1 MSVPNGPILFN
12 SSTGSDSTASGLGP
26 ATAVVG
32 SSAELDG
39 TSAVDVSY
47 DGMDLSAI
55 SAGDLLFCDTASG
68 RKFSVIA
75 SVDTLNETITT
86 DDAWG
91 TESGV
96 SWAVGGKRATFD
108 NADSRLLF
116 TSDAKAGFV
125 IITES
130 DQTLT
135 STLLR
140 GPYGT
145 SYPFIIV
152 RGSGNTLKTLTATGN
167 FNIITQA
174 QNNNMVVYNL
184 KFVGSSGNTRTGF
197 SGGRAAIIKCQFG
210 DDGADTNYR
219 TAIASSTYG
228 GYIQVRDTVM
238 FGQGA
243 SVSSG
248 YGVHSTYYAARGVQA
263 FDCFIKDFYYGGYSN
278 KNVFQFTRCIV
289 QNTTIGMRGNLELG
303 ADNCVFSDIS
313 SHAIQV
319 DATALEKYW
328 PLYQFERTLF
338 TRNVFCDVSGDVFHG
353 SVIANGLTETDLGF
367 HESMTFYLHN
377 SSGFTG
383 ITFPSVTLTADPFTD
398 KANQDFSL
406 NSDAGGGAVLRAVS
420 NTLGSTTAYP
430 FNWLTDGSG
439 GGGGGGLR
447 RITLNG
453 GFAG

>member
-1 MSVPNGPILFN
+1 MTAPNGPILFN
-12 SSTGSDSTASGLGP
+12 STTGSDSAASGLGP
-26 ATAVVG
+26 SVALIG

-39 TSAVDVSY
+39 TSTVDMSY
-47 DGMDLSAI
+47 DGMDLSGI
-55 SAGDLLFCDTASG
+55 SAGDLLFCDTTSG
-68 RKFSVIA
+68 IKFSIIA

-135 STLLR
+135 SAILR
-140 GPYGT
+140 GPHGT

-152 RGSGNTLKTLTATGN
+152 RGSGSTLKTLTATGN
-167 FNIITQA
+167 FSCIIQN

-184 KFVGSSGNTRTGF
+184 KFVGSSGNNQSAF
-197 SGGRAAIIKCQFG
+197 AGGIAAIIKCQFG
-210 DDGADTNYR
+210 DDGAATNYQ

-228 GYIQVRDTVM
+228 GHIQVRDTVM
-238 FGQGA
+238 YGQGA

-263 FDCFIKDFYYGGYSN
+263 FDCLIKDFYYGGYSN

-289 QNTTIGMRGNLELG
+289 QNVTIGMRGNLELG
-303 ADNCVFSDIS
+303 ADACVFSDIS

-319 DATALEKYW
+319 SATALEKYW
-328 PLYQFERTLF
+328 PLYQYERNLF

-367 HESMTFYLHN
+367 HENITFYLYN

-383 ITFPSVTLTADPFTD
+383 ITFPSVALTADPFTD
-398 KANQDFSL
+398 KASQNFSL
-406 NSDAGGGAVLRAVS
+406 NTDSGGGAVLRAAT
-420 NTLGSTTAYP
+420 NTIGSTTSYP

-439 GGGGGGLR
+439 GGGGGSTVHPLYA
-447 RITLNG
+447 N
-453 GFAG
+453 